1 MVAVE
6 VAALERGLLQIPAV
20 LDTVLQTPARLGE
33 MDTVIRV
40 VLALVH
46 VLTLMAEIRV
56 MQVTQETPE
65 IQAQQAEPLRVSDI
79 ILWGAQ
85 EEVAVVAAM
94 VEEGVIARKVV
105 CFPIETHV
113 TCKPEA
119 LPPVELG
126 VVPLGLYL

>member
-1 MVAVE
+1 MVAAA
-6 VAALERGLLQIPAV
+6 VAALERGLLQIHAV
-20 LDTVLQTPARLGE
+20 LDTVLHTPARAGE

-40 VLALVH
+40 VLVMVQL
-46 VLTLMAEIRV
+46 LSGGPV

-65 IQAQQAEPLRVSDI
+65 IQAQLAEPPRVSDI
-79 ILWGAQ
+79 ILRGAQ
-85 EEVAVVAAM
+85 EEMAVVAAL
-94 VEEGVIARKVV
+94 VEEGVMKRKVV

-126 VVPLGLYL
+126 IVPLGLHL